1 MDSDL
6 ILVIGLAL
14 AFLSI
19 PSALSAFSDG
29 RVPRVSALTI
39 VIAGAMIIYAFRSHP
54 EGYTLQDIPMAITHV
69 IAGYR
74 FW

>member
-19 PSALSAFSDG
+19 PSAVSAFQMG
-29 RVPRVSALTI
+29 EYRAFPR
-39 VIAGAMIIYAFRSHP
+39 
-54 EGYTLQDIPMAITHV
+54 
-69 IAGYR
+69 
-74 FW
+74 